1 MSTDILASTMTP
13 TLAALK
19 AAYLE
24 KEAAEAAA
32 QLERGR
38 KEARAADLNFDDA
51 RCAVFDQ
58 LPATL
63 TAYVVLPRPD
73 DWDARSQSITAHIE
87 IPDHAA
93 IVCYFS
99 RPWDARRWSMNI
111 NYGQS
116 WYVQE
121 CELETQFKERFFD
134 EQWVGWMAGLNLR
147 LRGYADMG
155 EALVQAER
163 AATRRIALQAEVDAV
178 NAELAARVDEFA
190 ARAQE
195 RKAQAA
201 QKALQ
206 DAQARTL
213 ALLQPEPTAAEI
225 LLDALQNF
233 VRETLAQSENA

>member
-24 KEAAEAAA
+24 KEAAEDAA
-32 QLERGR
+32 QLERER
-38 KEARAADLNFDDA
+38 KNARDADLNFDDA

-63 TAYVVLPRPD
+63 TEYVILPRPD
-73 DWDARSQSITAHIE
+73 DWEARSQSITARIE

-93 IVCYFS
+93 MVCYFS
-99 RPWDARRWSMNI
+99 RPWNERVWSMNT
-111 NYGQS
+111 NRGES
-116 WYVQE
+116 WYVQDF
-121 CELETQFKERFFD
+121 ELDTAFKERFFD
-134 EQWVGWMAGLNLR
+134 GQWVGWMAGLNLR
-147 LRGYADMG
+147 IRGYADLG

-163 AATRRIALQAEVDAV
+163 AAARRAKLQAEADAI

-190 ARAQE
+190 AQAQE

-201 QKALQ
+201 QK
-206 DAQARTL
+206 

-233 VRETLAQSENA
+233 VRETLAQSAE